1 MEEKDKRER
10 CGKGQK
16 GPGVRVGRCEESET
30 SNNDIKKILLQL
42 ECHFTWTLRKENVDP
57 DELEQRIL
65 DQIEFLP
72 YESKVQ
78 NYNLLGFVKYLNGKK
93 EDALDDLKKAEEA
106 VKTEHPEDIEKHS
119 LVTWGNYAWLF
130 YHMGNMAEAQTYINK
145 TEILCKRNKSTSPY
159 KMKLPHIYC
168 EKAWALLKFGAN
180 NHQRAKE
187 SFVKA
192 LEEEPNNPEFNAG
205 YAIAMYRL
213 EDHDD
218 RKSAAQSSS
227 LEPLRRAVQLNP
239 DDPCVLPLLALKLQ
253 ETDNAE
259 EGEKYMEESLAK
271 HPDLPHVLRYAA
283 KFYRKK
289 GEVQTALKYLTKAL
303 RLTPNSGFLHH
314 QVGLCY
320 RAMYF
325 DMKKTRGFHH
335 QPTEEMK
342 ELLRLC
348 ILHFQTVIE
357 HKTKFFFAHLDLAN
371 IYAEGGKIQEAEE
384 MFQRAFGMKKLTN
397 PEKQWLHFCYGRYQQ
412 FHKKSDS
419 EAMKH
424 FLEGLKIEH
433 ESSYREKCKDM
444 LKKLIEKRIKKGPAD
459 AKSLGILGFIHQLDG
474 EKRQAIE
481 CYERALKMDPGN
493 EEYLSAISNLRLSL
507 QN

>member
-1 MEEKDKRER
+1 M
-10 CGKGQK
+10 G
-16 GPGVRVGRCEESET
+16 ET
-30 SNNDIKKILLQL
+30 SKSNIKKILLQL
-42 ECHFTWTLRKENVDP
+42 ECHFTWTLLKEDIDP

-72 YESKVQ
+72 CKSKVQ
-78 NYNLLGFVKYLNGKK
+78 NYNLLAFVKYLNGKK

-130 YHMGNMAEAQTYINK
+130 YHMDNMAEARTYINK
-145 TEILCKRNKSTSPY
+145 TEILCKQHKSTSPY

-168 EKAWALLKFGAN
+168 EKAWAVLKFGASYYEK
-180 NHQRAKE
+180 AKE

-213 EDHDD
+213 ENCSGE
-218 RKSAAQSSS
+218 KKGMQSAS

-239 DDPCVLPLLALKLQ
+239 DNEFVVPLLALKLQ
-253 ETDNAE
+253 ETNNIK

-271 HPDLPHVLRYAA
+271 HPDLPYVLRYAA

-342 ELLRLC
+342 ELLRRC
-348 ILHFQTVIE
+348 IFHFQTVIE

-371 IYAEGGKIQEAEE
+371 IYAEGGQIQEAEE
-384 MFQRAFGMKKLTN
+384 MFQRTFGMKKLTC
-397 PEKQWLHFCYGRYQQ
+397 PEKQQLYFNYGRYQQ

-419 EAMKH
+419 EAMKQ
-424 FLEGLKIEH
+424 FLEGLKIEYD
-433 ESSYREKCKDM
+433 SYDRKKCKDM
-444 LKKLIEKRIKKGPAD
+444 LKKLIEKRTKKGPAD

-493 EEYLSAISNLRLSL
+493 EEYLSAILNLRLSL